1 MKKILTLFLFSGS
14 LLWAVEESPRK
25 DKPQGMYGP
34 RGEEPPIE
42 EIQAIRKI
50 LELPPERLSRLRAT
64 IQQVER
70 LSPDD
75 RKDIAQR
82 LEALEKASPQER
94 RQGLKEIRE
103 RLMRASMGA
112 RVLEYHLKKL
122 SPDEAK
128 QEREA
133 FQKLSPEEKKKKIRG
148 LIEKY
153 GPELEELRKKRRE
166 KESSEPGAPPPRPP
180 QEEMPEPMPLPA
192 EA

>member
-1 MKKILTLFLFSGS
+1 MHGL
-14 LLWAVEESPRK
+14 
-25 DKPQGMYGP
+25 

-112 RVLEYHLKKL
+112 RVLEYHLRKL
-122 SPDEAK
+122 SPAEAK

-133 FQKLSPEEKKKKIRG
+133 FEKLSPEEKKKKIRG

-153 GPELEELRKKRRE
+153 GPELEALRKNRRD
-166 KESSEPGAPPPRPP
+166 KENGGQELPPPKPT
-180 QEEMPEPMPLPA
+180 QEETPEPMPLPA